1 MSTTATNWSE
11 SEYDKQDSKQHAS
24 RKFYDLPDDG
34 TSKRTFPVKKQLDP
48 EALFSYLENNIIGRN
63 YQFSGP
69 FGVRNVLYCDYTA
82 SGRSLQFIENYI
94 SNEVLPAYGNTHTT
108 TSVTSLQTTLFRHEA
123 RDIIR
128 NAVNASEYDA
138 VIFVGNGATGG
149 IHKLIHAMNPQ
160 RPIVFVGPF
169 EHHSNLLPWRE
180 ISSFVIRIP
189 ETSHGLVDAHI
200 LEKNLLEYKAY
211 GRQMIGCFSAA
222 SNITG
227 TITNVDEISS
237 LLHKHDA
244 LALWDYASA
253 APYLKIDMNPVI
265 FGENQ
270 GLAYKDAVFIST
282 HKFLGGVGTPG
293 ILVAKKSLFHNPV
306 PYESGGGTIFF
317 VSRESHRYLQ
327 DVEAR
332 EEGGTPDIV
341 GAVRAGLVFQMK
353 EAISNDVILKKDE
366 SNISKAMKIW
376 KKVDNLII
384 LGNTDVPKLPIFSFL
399 ILHKQSGLFLHH
411 NFVAAVLNDVF
422 GIQCRGGC
430 ACAGPYALDLLGINE
445 QLAEQIENHLVE
457 DSRLDRIHLRRKG
470 EYSHRE
476 VLRPGFVRLN
486 LPFFMNG
493 ESLDFIINAVKLVCE
508 HAWKLLPLYI
518 VNPETGEWKHH
529 SHQVMKDRKWLGSLS
544 YNEGKFSYP
553 VHLESESQSSLNHQE
568 CLLQAEQIFAN
579 AENISLK
586 IKLYDQSV
594 IFDASSDKLRSF
606 ILPSEA
612 QAYLRNEIPEI
623 NPSLFFPKS
632 YLFSE
637 NVHQFQG
644 SANQR
649 DLFIKSSLS
658 IPGKVDGIGNEDSV
672 NTLMTEIL
680 SHLKNMKSDALNV
693 ANDKLVIDN
702 NLKERQNT
710 SVGDKERI
718 DKFSNKISVIE
729 KALNE
734 IRETILKENYE
745 LRAKLDNRTQKEF
758 INSDHDRVKG
768 VLNQDAVSL
777 KAKKTKKEK
786 KKLWHYPPKSILKP
800 TLKVFLLCEYS
811 YYVCGFC
818 DKNMW
823 PSSSPDISPMDFA
836 IWSILKSDI
845 FAKSYSSITA
855 LKEALLAS
863 WSTFD
868 EEVVRISCHSVTS
881 RLEAIE
887 DFDMIKNHD
896 RLLVCLSG
904 GKDSLSLLHMIKQY
918 QFIAQKKGI
927 MFSLGAVTVD
937 PQTESYNP
945 SSLKEYLAKLNVPY
959 FYEEQC
965 IIEQAATLPE
975 QCTSICSF
983 CSRMKRGR
991 IYACAR
997 REGYNV
1003 LALGQHLDDL
1013 TESFMMSVFHNGR
1026 LGTMKA
1032 NYTVKEGDLRVIRP
1046 FVFVRE
1052 EALRNFAIESRLPV
1066 IAENCPAC
1074 FEAPKERHRMKQLLA
1089 AQEVIFP
1096 RLYSSLKSAILP
1108 IMSINRTGIDG
1119 RHLYSKNNDDSD
1131 D

>member
-800 TLKVFLLCEYS
+800 TLK
-811 YYVCGFC
+811 
-818 DKNMW
+818 
-823 PSSSPDISPMDFA
+823 
-836 IWSILKSDI
+836 
-845 FAKSYSSITA
+845 
-855 LKEALLAS
+855 
-863 WSTFD
+863 
-868 EEVVRISCHSVTS
+868 
-881 RLEAIE
+881 AIE

>member
-1 MSTTATNWSE
+1 MLRKFVGLSENIPEKKAKISQKEKDDVYETTKRKRGVVGSWKTEFPWLLVSEKSSSSRSTATDDVQSTPSE
-11 SEYDKQDSKQHAS
+11 PAKLYCNPCRSVYGPLANPKRLAKDKYNKYA
-24 RKFYDLPDDG
+24 
-34 TSKRTFPVKKQLDP
+34 
-48 EALFSYLENNIIGRN
+48 N
-63 YQFSGP
+63 GP
-69 FGVRNVLYCDYTA
+69 FVVGCSNLRHGALVCHQNSEGHKHAIMIQTA
-82 SGRSLQFIENYI
+82 KASKPGDI
-94 SNEVLPAYGNTHTT
+94 PADRALAKLNDKNFERLGK
-108 TSVTSLQTTLFRHEA
+108 LFRNAHA
-123 RDIIR
+123 IVKNCRPMTDFTWMAKLDKAKDVDIGDTYLNDKSCKEIIVAIAESTR
-128 NAVNASEYDA
+128 
-138 VIFVGNGATGG
+138 
-149 IHKLIHAMNPQ
+149 H
-160 RPIVFVGPF
+160 PI
-169 EHHSNLLPWRE
+169 EQ
-180 ISSFVIRIP
+180 
-189 ETSHGLVDAHI
+189 
-200 LEKNLLEYKAY
+200 LLE
-211 GRQMIGCFSAA
+211 SAKFV
-222 SNITG
+222 SI
-227 TITNVDEISS
+227 I
-237 LLHKHDA
+237 
-244 LALWDYASA
+244 
-253 APYLKIDMNPVI
+253 
-265 FGENQ
+265 ENQ

-486 LPFFMNG
+486 LPFFMND

-553 VHLESESQSSLNHQE
+553 VHFESESQSSLNHQE

-612 QAYLRNEIPEI
+612 QAYLRNEVPEI
-623 NPSLFFPKS
+623 NPSPFFPKS
-632 YLFSE
+632 YPFSE

-658 IPGKVDGIGNEDSV
+658 IPGKVDGICNEDSV

-702 NLKERQNT
+702 NLKEMQNT

-758 INSDHDRVKG
+758 INSDHDGVKG

-845 FAKSYSSITA
+845 LAKSYSSAAA

-868 EEVVRISCHSVTS
+868 E
-881 RLEAIE
+881 EAIE

-927 MFSLGAVTVD
+927 TFSLGAVTVD

-1096 RLYSSLKSAILP
+1096 KLYSSLKSAILP

-1119 RHLYSKNNDDSD
+1119 RHLYSNNNDDSD